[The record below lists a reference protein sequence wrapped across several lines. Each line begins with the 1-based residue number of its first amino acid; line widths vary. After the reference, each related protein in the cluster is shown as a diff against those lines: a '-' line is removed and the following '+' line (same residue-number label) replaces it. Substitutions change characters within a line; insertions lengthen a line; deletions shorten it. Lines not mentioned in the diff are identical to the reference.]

1 MNTIVQTDFG
11 DPTRV
16 LVPADLPLPEPGP
29 GQVRVRVVAATVNTP
44 DWLCT
49 LGQPYLLRPM
59 YGMFGPRA
67 PVRGT
72 DFAGEVDALGLG
84 VTDLAVG
91 DAVLGSTGGFPFA
104 RSAPGAFRTHTV
116 APVDRLARKPPGLD
130 WDHAAAAVMSG
141 VVALQALRDVAPV
154 TPGRRVLIVGAS
166 GAIGTFAVP
175 LAKSMGAHVTGVC
188 SAGNVDLVRG
198 LGADAVIDRGATDW
212 TTVDEG
218 WDVILDNVMAAPV
231 AAARRRLRAGGVL
244 IPNSVG
250 PHPWWGPLPWLLAKA
265 TAGDALRSVDHAPTR
280 ANLDAV
286 VAALGDGRTRCVM
299 DGVWPLTR
307 AAEAVARKASHRGR
321 GSVGVR
327 IDA

>member
-1 MNTIVQTDFG
+1 MNTIIQTDFG
-11 DPTRV
+11 DPSRV

-29 GQVRVRVVAATVNTP
+29 GQVRVRVVSATVNTP

-59 YGMFGPRA
+59 YGVFGPRA

-72 DFAGEVDALGLG
+72 DFAGEVDALGPG

-91 DAVLGSTGGFPFA
+91 DAVFGSTVAFPFA

-116 APVDRLARKPPGLD
+116 APADRLARKPPGLD

-141 VVALQALRDVAPV
+141 VVALQALRDVAPI
-154 TPGRRVLIVGAS
+154 TPGSRVLIVGAS

-198 LGADAVIDRGATDW
+198 LGADVVIDRGATDW
-212 TTVDEG
+212 TTVEEG

-231 AAARRRLRAGGVL
+231 AAARRRLRSGGVL

-250 PHPWWGPLPWLLAKA
+250 PHPVVGPPALAAREGDRWGRPTHGRPRADPGQPRRGGGGVGGRA
-265 TAGDALRSVDHAPTR
+265 HALRDGR
-280 ANLDAV
+280 G
-286 VAALGDGRTRCVM
+286 VAAG
-299 DGVWPLTR
+299 
-307 AAEAVARKASHRGR
+307 ARRG
-321 GSVGVR
+321 GGG
-327 IDA
+327 A